1 MIFLILWTVLV
12 DFFVETS
19 QSTCVLAV
27 LKTILYDNQFL
38 PPSKSA
44 KCDLGIDM
52 LSVYWFHFDYYLS
65 W

>member
-12 DFFVETS
+12 DFFLENS
-19 QSTCVLAV
+19 QSTCVLAA

-38 PPSKSA
+38 PPIKFA

-52 LSVYWFHFDYYLS
+52 LSIYWFHFDYYLL
-65 W
+65 